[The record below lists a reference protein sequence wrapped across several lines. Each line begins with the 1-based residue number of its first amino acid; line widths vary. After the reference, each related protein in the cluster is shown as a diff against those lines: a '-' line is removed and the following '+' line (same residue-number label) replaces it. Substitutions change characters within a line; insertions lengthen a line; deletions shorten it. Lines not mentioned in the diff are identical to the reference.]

1 MDNEFSLCTQSTI
14 CILQSKIYNHQFM
27 KALIQRVSRARVT
40 VEGRETG
47 SIGKGFAILLG
58 VRVGDT
64 DADALT
70 LAEKT
75 AGLRIFPDVQDKM
88 NLAVVEAGGSVLVVS
103 QFTLYADT
111 RKGNRPSFILAA
123 PPAEAERLYEVYV
136 GHLRRILGNEK
147 VATGVF
153 RASMSVDIVNDGPVT
168 IELLSEGCVGG

>member
-1 MDNEFSLCTQSTI
+1 
-14 CILQSKIYNHQFM
+14 M
-27 KALIQRVSRARVT
+27 KALIQRVSRASVT

-47 SIGKGFAILLG
+47 SISKGFAVLLG

-64 DADALT
+64 DSDALY

-75 AGLRIFPDVQDKM
+75 AGLRIFSDAQDKM
-88 NLAVVEAGGSVLVVS
+88 NLALPEVGGAVLVVS

-111 RKGNRPSFILAA
+111 RKGNRPSFIQAA

-136 GHLRRILGNEK
+136 GQLRRILGDDK

-153 RASMSVDIVNDGPVT
+153 RASMAVEIVNDGPVT
-168 IELLSEGCVGG
+168 IELSSDGRSGG